1 MQLYDERSIS
11 PKTPKLAILKSK
23 TTPNILSRI
32 MEQVGKFREQPRS
45 LTSYDPAWFVM
56 WLWHI
61 HCFYDCEINKNQ
73 HFFKIKKDARTKNA
87 PKMDWAVR
95 GTLIDAK
102 KYSFK
107 DRNFLL
113 GIRRVKF
120 NNFWIRCKD
129 NCTKWP
135 GLLKWPVIWKS
146 AKDFYRV
153 FEMTE

>member
-87 PKMDWAVR
+87 PKWTEQSVEPWL
-95 GTLIDAK
+95 TL
-102 KYSFK
+102 
-107 DRNFLL
+107 RNTHLRTGIFLL

>member
-1 MQLYDERSIS
+1 MTSAKEETPDQPELLRLRIPGRDPSLKKFNPMQLYDERSIS

-32 MEQVGKFREQPRS
+32 MEQVGKFREQPRSAS

-107 DRNFLL
+107 DRNFF
-113 GIRRVKF
+113 IRNKESE
-120 NNFWIRCKD
+120 IQ
-129 NCTKWP
+129 
-135 GLLKWPVIWKS
+135 
-146 AKDFYRV
+146 
-153 FEMTE
+153 